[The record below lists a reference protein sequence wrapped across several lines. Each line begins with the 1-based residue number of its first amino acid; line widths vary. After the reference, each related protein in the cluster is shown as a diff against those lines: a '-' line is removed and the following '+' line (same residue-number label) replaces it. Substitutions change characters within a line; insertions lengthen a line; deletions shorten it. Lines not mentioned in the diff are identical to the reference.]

1 MREPSKAAEVGGGGG
16 KRGELLPLDFIM
28 QPLKVGVTP
37 IGRKYELRLAEIAPR
52 TLLYLHM
59 TLQ

>member
-1 MREPSKAAEVGGGGG
+1 MRERSKIAEVGGEK
-16 KRGELLPLDFIM
+16 KRELLPLDFIM

-37 IGRKYELRLAEIAPR
+37 VGRKYELRLAEIARR

>member
-1 MREPSKAAEVGGGGG
+1 MDSGSYRREARA
-16 KRGELLPLDFIM
+16 RRELLPLDFIM

-37 IGRKYELRLAEIAPR
+37 IGRKYELRLAEIARR

-59 TLQ
+59 TLR